1 MNRYDKISGFVW
13 LVVSLGIIASTWHY
27 SFGTLAK
34 PGTGFV
40 PMLSG
45 VIMAGL
51 ALGIILQAVFRT
63 KEGNEGEAKSSFLN
77 DRWPKLVITLIVL
90 FSYTFLLDILGFI
103 VTTFALVFFLL
114 KIVEPTKW
122 RNALLHSALWTGV
135 SYLLFYI
142 VLKVPMPRGIWERFF

>member
-27 SFGTLAK
+27 PFGTLQK

-40 PMLSG
+40 PLLSG

-51 ALGIILQAVFRT
+51 SLGIILQAVSRGRERN
-63 KEGNEGEAKSSFLN
+63 KEEQKSFFLN
-77 DRWPKLVITLIVL
+77 ERWPKLVATLIIL

-103 VTTFALVFFLL
+103 LTTFALVLFLL

-122 RNALLHSALWTGV
+122 RTALLHSVLWTGV
-135 SYLLFYI
+135 AYILFYI
-142 VLKVPMPRGIWERFF
+142 ILKVPMPKGVWENFF